1 MADKKLGRVPKGT
14 YDIARSELSD
24 LYFRH
29 SDWTDKQLATELLRL
44 GHENDFS
51 VPIDPTDKTIRRW
64 LSSIRKKQQS
74 AIYKALEET
83 YDPVHSNSN
92 PILRKEDITFN
103 KEERFWL
110 SEMSAKLDVWF
121 FLPLG
126 IKENRFTVR
135 DAVWTCKILN
145 VAPEVFEN
153 LLFIDI
159 YLWAVSYSTK
169 ERLAEFQGEEL
180 DTASEDLYFKHK
192 AFYGGM
198 NYQQY
203 ETIRKER
210 KLEMP
215 FYDARKDLTTVVD
228 PDIDSV
234 TFKRLHGISS
244 EDDVSAEETSLNKI
258 IETIMNAYSDLDSWQ
273 MIPFI
278 FGATVSEHPYVMP
291 STNLLGYLARIL
303 ESMVIDA
310 RGHGLQGAWKEK
322 VDEKSKVDATMRI
335 LNRRWKNIDELTDDA
350 RRGLVIDTFL
360 LIDINLEKLMFVV
373 ADAFDSILVFTN
385 LLEKYIKSETFN
397 VGEVTTLN
405 ANAPTENNV
414 FGWNM
419 MFAKSPYESW
429 ENTYPYKSDD
439 PY

>member
-1 MADKKLGRVPKGT
+1 
-14 YDIARSELSD
+14 
-24 LYFRH
+24 
-29 SDWTDKQLATELLRL
+29 
-44 GHENDFS
+44 
-51 VPIDPTDKTIRRW
+51 
-64 LSSIRKKQQS
+64 
-74 AIYKALEET
+74 
-83 YDPVHSNSN
+83 
-92 PILRKEDITFN
+92 N

-121 FLPLG
+121 FMPLR
-126 IKENRFTVR
+126 IKANKFTVR

-153 LLFIDI
+153 LRFIDI
-159 YLWAVSYSTK
+159 YLWSVAYSTK

-258 IETIMNAYSDLDSWQ
+258 IETIMNAYSDLEPWQ
-273 MIPFI
+273 IIPFI
-278 FGATVSEHPYVMP
+278 FGGTVSEHPYVMP
-291 STNLLGYLARIL
+291 SLNLQEYISIELG
-303 ESMVIDA
+303 SMISEA
-310 RGHGLQGAWKEK
+310 RGHGLQGAWIEK
-322 VDEKSKVDATMRI
+322 DKSKTNAT
-335 LNRRWKNIDELTDDA
+335 
-350 RRGLVIDTFL
+350 
-360 LIDINLEKLMFVV
+360 
-373 ADAFDSILVFTN
+373 
-385 LLEKYIKSETFN
+385 Y
-397 VGEVTTLN
+397 
-405 ANAPTENNV
+405 
-414 FGWNM
+414 
-419 MFAKSPYESW
+419 
-429 ENTYPYKSDD
+429 
-439 PY
+439 